1 MRSSRTF
8 RVDHRPLRHKYR
20 GVWGGALVPGFFVLS
35 FYAYVVLSAWNGY
48 DQRPATGR
56 RLLVE
61 QLAPK
66 NHVHFA
72 PKNHVHFDSTNATAE
87 HSTRRK
93 TAFDDLSQSAE
104 TLATATFALGIFNG
118 VMSLVLVCLLWR
130 RVSQLQDILQAEG
143 LLRV

>member
-8 RVDHRPLRHKYR
+8 RVDHRPLRHKHR

-35 FYAYVVLSAWNGY
+35 FYAYVALSAWNGY

-66 NHVHFA
+66 NHVHFDA
-72 PKNHVHFDSTNATAE
+72 TNATAE

-130 RVSQLQDILQAEG
+130 RVSQLQD
-143 LLRV
+143 

>member
-1 MRSSRTF
+1 
-8 RVDHRPLRHKYR
+8 VDHRPLRHKYR
-20 GVWGGALVPGFFVLS
+20 GVWGGALVPGFFALS

-48 DQRPATGR
+48 DQRAATGR
-56 RLLVE
+56 HLLAE

-72 PKNHVHFDSTNATAE
+72 SKNHVHSDATNATAE

-93 TAFDDLSQSAE
+93 TALDELSQSTE

>member
-1 MRSSRTF
+1 M
-8 RVDHRPLRHKYR
+8 
-20 GVWGGALVPGFFVLS
+20 PGFLVLS
-35 FYAYVVLSAWNGY
+35 FYAYVALSAWNVY
-48 DQRPATGR
+48 DQLPATGR

-72 PKNHVHFDSTNATAE
+72 PKNHVHFDATNATAE

-118 VMSLVLVCLLWR
+118 VVSLVLVCLLWR

>member
-1 MRSSRTF
+1 M
-8 RVDHRPLRHKYR
+8 
-20 GVWGGALVPGFFVLS
+20 PGFFVLS
-35 FYAYVVLSAWNGY
+35 FYAYVALSAWNGY

-56 RLLVE
+56 HLLVE

-66 NHVHFA
+66 NHVHLDA
-72 PKNHVHFDSTNATAE
+72 TNPTTE

-143 LLRV
+143 LVRV